1 MSIEQTYKKFT
12 QIEHVLAR
20 PGMYIGDIATVHSS
34 QWILDSNNDRI
45 ISVVQS
51 ALSNEA
57 FMTSTDFGASTK
69 REELFTLLRTV
80 TGGTGTYIPPDED
93 RGR

>member
-1 MSIEQTYKKFT
+1 MWQELRDNATRTFAST
-12 QIEHVLAR
+12 Q
-20 PGMYIGDIATVHSS
+20 
-34 QWILDSNNDRI
+34 SNNDRI